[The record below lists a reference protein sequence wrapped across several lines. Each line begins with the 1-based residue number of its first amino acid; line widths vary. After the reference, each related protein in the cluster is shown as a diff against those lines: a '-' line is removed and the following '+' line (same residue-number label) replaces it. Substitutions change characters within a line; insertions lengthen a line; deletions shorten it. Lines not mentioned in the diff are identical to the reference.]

1 MRSRDGDTTRL
12 GEATQL
18 GMRDAILEMALG
30 TFQVPRF
37 FDNSVREGD
46 PNLLTCHQA
55 ALQSLHKISVL
66 PLHLL
71 ALLFRPLQCDFQPC
85 TVLRR
90 KLCLYMRNFVISRLS
105 LR

>member
-12 GEATQL
+12 GEAAQQ
-18 GMRDAILEMALG
+18 GMGDAILEMALG

-37 FDNSVREGD
+37 FDNSVREEG

-66 PLHLL
+66 LHLL
-71 ALLFRPLQCDFQPC
+71 ALLFRPLHCDFQPY

-90 KLCLYMRNFVISRLS
+90 RLCLYMRNFVISRLS